1 MPVEDYA
8 FGRITIDGH
17 AYSKDVLVLPGRG
30 VHSPWWRREGHNL
43 APEDLTDVLADPPET
58 LVIGTGHNGNMAV
71 PEQTLAA
78 LRDCGVEPWV
88 GRTGEAVA
96 ELNRLQ
102 ERSSRIAAALHL
114 TC

>member
-1 MPVEDYA
+1 MKVDDYA

-17 AYSKDVLVLPGRG
+17 AYAKDVLVLPGRG
-30 VHSPWWRREGHNL
+30 VHSPWWRQAGHNL
-43 APEDLTDVLADPPET
+43 VPEDLTAVLADPPEM
-58 LVIGTGHNGNMAV
+58 LVIGTGYHGNMAV
-71 PEQTLAA
+71 PEATLQV
-78 LRDCGVEPWV
+78 LRESGVAPWV

>member
-1 MPVEDYA
+1 MHVDDYA
-8 FGRITIDGH
+8 FGRITVDGR
-17 AYSKDVLVLPGRG
+17 AYAKDVLLLPGGR

-43 APEDLTDVLADPPET
+43 VPEDLTKVLADPPAT
-58 LVIGTGHNGNMAV
+58 LVIGTGYHGNMAV
-71 PEQTLAA
+71 PEQTLRT
-78 LRDCGVEPWV
+78 LREHGVEPWV

-102 ERSSRIAAALHL
+102 ERASRVAGALHL